1 MDAISF
7 CRSNPPVILDV
18 FLFAIAGSLGQCF
31 IFMTLESFGSLVLVT
46 VTVTR
51 KLFSI
56 LLSVVWFGHHL
67 SLGQWCSV
75 GLVFVAIVWES
86 SGKAAPPKLKKKEQ

>member
-1 MDAISF
+1 
-7 CRSNPPVILDV
+7 
-18 FLFAIAGSLGQCF
+18 
-31 IFMTLESFGSLVLVT
+31 MTLESFGSLVLVT

-51 KLFSI
+51 KMFSI

-86 SGKAAPPKLKKKEQ
+86 SGKADPPKLKKKEQWFMVLFLFVDSLFLYEHYLRLQLMRNLVL